1 LYVSQPYNLRSIQPE
16 EHTTL
21 NRPFYNRDDET
32 RRLDRFLANASG
44 GLVVLYGRRRC
55 GKSTLLQRVLASE
68 HVYLQADQRESPL
81 QLESLATVL
90 SRRLPDFDKVRYRT
104 WDELLASLYARA
116 DRLIPVCLD
125 EFPYLAQAD
134 PALPSI
140 LQRYI
145 DRADGQIAWI
155 LCGSSQR
162 MMQGMVMDR
171 RAPLYGRARE
181 IIKVEPLSA
190 GWLKRALQL
199 PAGEA
204 VKAYATWGGV
214 PRYWE
219 LAADYDSLHE
229 ALEDLVWNPRGV
241 LHEEPGRLLLDD
253 LRSAVQ
259 PYSILS
265 LIGAGSNRPAEIAA
279 RMAKP
284 LSSLARPLSLLRELG
299 YVRRDVPF
307 GEDKKKTRRVLYRL
321 NDPFLRFYFR
331 FVLPYES
338 SLAQGITREA
348 DHGWQQE
355 RQGFFA
361 ACWEDLCRT
370 AVPWMHGFD
379 APYGVASA
387 WWQNGERQVEV
398 DLVAHSLDR
407 KSLLIGECK
416 WSDRKRRFDLGAID
430 RQLRQNAARIP
441 GARGKRVVTSCW
453 LGGSAQTTGQIDNHF
468 TPDDVMA
475 ALTR

>member
-1 LYVSQPYNLRSIQPE
+1 MRIAF
-16 EHTTL
+16 HD
-21 NRPFYNRDDET
+21 RDDET
-32 RRLDRFLANASG
+32 RRLHRFLRNATAE
-44 GLVVLYGRRRC
+44 LAVVYGRRRC
-55 GKSTLLQRVLASE
+55 GKSTLLQRVLSPQQI
-68 HVYLQADQRESPL
+68 YFQADERETPL

-90 SRRLPDFDKVRYRT
+90 SLRLTDFDKVRYRT

-116 DRLIPVCLD
+116 DRLVHVCLD
-125 EFPYLAQAD
+125 EFPYLVQAD

-145 DRADGQIAWI
+145 DRQAGTVACI

-171 RAPLYGRARE
+171 SAPLYGRARE
-181 IIKVEPLSA
+181 VLKIEPLAA
-190 GWLKRALQL
+190 GWLMQALAL
-199 PAGEA
+199 DATDA
-204 VKAYATWGGV
+204 VRAYATWGGV

-219 LAADYDSLHE
+219 LASEYGGQEE
-229 ALEDLVWNPRGV
+229 ALEDLVWNRRGV

-253 LRSAVQ
+253 LRTAVQ

-265 LIGAGSNRPAEIAA
+265 LIGNGCHRPAEISA

-284 LSSLARPLSLLRELG
+284 LSSLARPLAQLCELG

-307 GEDKKKTRRVLYRL
+307 GEDPKKTRRALYRL

-338 SLAQGITREA
+338 SLAEGITREA
-348 DHGWQQE
+348 AHVWQQE

-361 ACWEDLCRT
+361 ACWEDLCRA
-370 AVPWMHGFD
+370 AVPWIPGFD
-379 APYGVASA
+379 PPYGAASA
-387 WWQNGERQVEV
+387 WSPTGGRQADV
-398 DLVAHSLDR
+398 DVVALSLDR
-407 KSLLIGECK
+407 KSLLLGECK
-416 WSDRKRRFDLGAID
+416 WSDRSRRFDLDAID
-430 RQLRQNAARIP
+430 RRLRENGTRIP
-441 GARGKRVVTSCW
+441 MARGKRVVTSCW
-453 LGGSAQTTGQIDNHF
+453 LGGTARTTGHIDRLF
-468 TPDDVMA
+468 TPDDVMR

>member
-1 LYVSQPYNLRSIQPE
+1 MRIAF
-16 EHTTL
+16 HD
-21 NRPFYNRDDET
+21 RDDET
-32 RRLDRFLANASG
+32 RRLHRFLRNATAE
-44 GLVVLYGRRRC
+44 LAIVYGRRRC
-55 GKSTLLQRVLASE
+55 GKSTLLQRVLSPQQI
-68 HVYLQADQRESPL
+68 YFQADERETPL

-90 SRRLPDFDKVRYRT
+90 SLRLTDFDKVRYRT

-116 DRLIPVCLD
+116 DRLVHVCLD
-125 EFPYLAQAD
+125 EFPYLVQAD

-145 DRADGQIAWI
+145 DRQAGTVAWI

-162 MMQGMVMDR
+162 MMHGMVMDR
-171 RAPLYGRARE
+171 GAPLYGRARE
-181 IIKVEPLSA
+181 VLKIEPLAA
-190 GWLKRALQL
+190 GWLMQALAL
-199 PAGEA
+199 DATDA
-204 VKAYATWGGV
+204 VRAYATWGGV

-219 LAADYDSLHE
+219 LASEYGGQDE
-229 ALEDLVWNPRGV
+229 ALEDLVWNRRGV

-265 LIGAGSNRPAEIAA
+265 LIGSGCHRPAEISA

-284 LSSLARPLSLLRELG
+284 LSSLARPLAQLCELG

-307 GEDKKKTRRVLYRL
+307 GEDPKKTRRALYRL

-348 DHGWQQE
+348 VHDWHRD

-361 ACWEDLCRT
+361 ACWEELCR
-370 AVPWMHGFD
+370 ASVPWIPGFD
-379 APYGVASA
+379 PPYGAASA
-387 WWQNGERQVEV
+387 WSPTGDQQADV
-398 DLVAHSLDR
+398 DVVALSLDR
-407 KSLLIGECK
+407 KSLLLGECK
-416 WSDRKRRFDLGAID
+416 WSDRKRRFDLDAVD
-430 RQLRQNAARIP
+430 RQLREKGARIP
-441 GARGKRVVTSCW
+441 AARGKRIVTSCW
-453 LGGSAQTTGQIDNHF
+453 LGGTAQTTGRIDRLL

>member
-1 LYVSQPYNLRSIQPE
+1 M
-16 EHTTL
+16 
-21 NRPFYNRDDET
+21 F
-32 RRLDRFLANASG
+32 
-44 GLVVLYGRRRC
+44 GRRRC
-55 GKSTLLQRVLASE
+55 GKSTLLQRVLKPQQL
-68 HVYLQADQRESPL
+68 YFQADQRETSL
-81 QLESLATVL
+81 QLESLAAEL
-90 SRRLPDFDKVRYRT
+90 SRRLTDFDKVRYRT

-116 DRLIPVCLD
+116 DRLLHVCVD
-125 EFPYLAQAD
+125 EFPYLVQAD

-145 DRADGQIAWI
+145 DRQAGRVAWI

-171 RAPLYGRARE
+171 SAPLYGRARE
-181 IIKVEPLSA
+181 VLKIEPLSA
-190 GWLKRALQL
+190 GWVKHALAL
-199 PAGEA
+199 DATEA
-204 VKAYATWGGV
+204 VRAYATWGGI

-219 LAADYDSLHE
+219 LASEYDGQEE
-229 ALEDLVWNPRGV
+229 ALEDLVWSPRGV

-265 LIGAGSNRPAEIAA
+265 LIGSGCHRPAEISA

-284 LSSLARPLSLLRELG
+284 LSSLARPLAQLCELG

-307 GEDKKKTRRVLYRL
+307 GEDPKKTRRALYRL
-321 NDPFLRFYFR
+321 DDSFLRFYFR

-348 DHGWQQE
+348 VHDWQRD
-355 RQGFFA
+355 RQDFFA
-361 ACWEDLCRT
+361 ACWEELCR
-370 AVPWMHGFD
+370 ASVPWIPGFD
-379 APYGVASA
+379 PPYGAASA
-387 WWQNGERQVEV
+387 WSPTGGKPADV
-398 DLVAHSLDR
+398 DVVAVSLDR
-407 KSLLIGECK
+407 QSLLVGECK
-416 WSDRKRRFDLGAID
+416 WSDRKRRFDLDAVD
-430 RQLRQNAARIP
+430 RQLREKGARVP
-441 GARGKRVVTSCW
+441 AARGKRIVTSCW
-453 LGGSAQTTGQIDNHF
+453 LGGTAETTGRIDRLL

>member
-1 LYVSQPYNLRSIQPE
+1 MYVSQPYNLRSIQPE

-21 NRPFYNRDDET
+21 NCPFYNRDDET

-55 GKSTLLQRVLASE
+55 GKSTLLQRVLAAE

-81 QLESLATVL
+81 QLESLATLL

-162 MMQGMVMDR
+162 MMRGMVMDR

-181 IIKVEPLSA
+181 IIKVEPPVLQ
-190 GWLKRALQL
+190 LALAL

-219 LAADYDSLHE
+219 LAAEYDSQHE
-229 ALEDLVWNPRGV
+229 ALQDLVWNPRGV
-241 LHEEPGRLLLDD
+241 LHEEPARLLLDD

-259 PYSILS
+259 PSIGDCGPNGQTAFQPGTAS
-265 LIGAGSNRPAEIAA
+265 
-279 RMAKP
+279 
-284 LSSLARPLSLLRELG
+284 
-299 YVRRDVPF
+299 V
-307 GEDKKKTRRVLYRL
+307 
-321 NDPFLRFYFR
+321 
-331 FVLPYES
+331 
-338 SLAQGITREA
+338 
-348 DHGWQQE
+348 
-355 RQGFFA
+355 
-361 ACWEDLCRT
+361 T
-370 AVPWMHGFD
+370 AV
-379 APYGVASA
+379 
-387 WWQNGERQVEV
+387 
-398 DLVAHSLDR
+398 
-407 KSLLIGECK
+407 
-416 WSDRKRRFDLGAID
+416 
-430 RQLRQNAARIP
+430 
-441 GARGKRVVTSCW
+441 
-453 LGGSAQTTGQIDNHF
+453 
-468 TPDDVMA
+468 
-475 ALTR
+475 

>member
-1 LYVSQPYNLRSIQPE
+1 M
-16 EHTTL
+16 
-21 NRPFYNRDDET
+21 
-32 RRLDRFLANASG
+32 
-44 GLVVLYGRRRC
+44 YGRRRC
-55 GKSTLLQRVLASE
+55 GKSTLLQRVLKPQQC
-68 HVYLQADQRESPL
+68 YFQADQRETPL
-81 QLESLATVL
+81 QLESLAAEL
-90 SRRLPDFDKVRYRT
+90 SRRLTDFDKVRYRT

-116 DRLIPVCLD
+116 DRLLHVCVD
-125 EFPYLAQAD
+125 EFPYLVQAD

-145 DRADGQIAWI
+145 DRQAGRVAWI

-181 IIKVEPLSA
+181 VLKIEPLSA
-190 GWLKRALQL
+190 GWVMHALAL
-199 PAGEA
+199 DATAA
-204 VKAYATWGGV
+204 VRAYATWGGV

-219 LAADYDSLHE
+219 LASEYGDQDE

-265 LIGAGSNRPAEIAA
+265 LIGSGCHRPAEISA

-284 LSSLARPLSLLRELG
+284 LSSLARPLAQLCELG

-307 GEDKKKTRRVLYRL
+307 GEDPKKTRRALYRL

-338 SLAQGITREA
+338 SLARGITREA
-348 DHGWQQE
+348 VHDWQRD
-355 RQGFFA
+355 RQGFFGHAGRSSA
-361 ACWEDLCRT
+361 AHRC
-370 AVPWMHGFD
+370 HGFRD
-379 APYGVASA
+379 STHPMAPRRPGPRPAASRPTSSHSRSTGSRFCSASA
-387 WWQNGERQVEV
+387 SGPTGR
-398 DLVAHSLDR
+398 D
-407 KSLLIGECK
+407 
-416 WSDRKRRFDLGAID
+416 
-430 RQLRQNAARIP
+430 
-441 GARGKRVVTSCW
+441 
-453 LGGSAQTTGQIDNHF
+453 GSTWTPSIDNCERRERESLRPEANASSRVAGWAEPHRR
-468 TPDDVMA
+468 PDA
-475 ALTR
+475 STGCSRLTT